1 MLDIEKLQKLVEYV
15 LKNFVAVVIGAII
28 GGIAIVALYH
38 NGLLQSGRG
47 AKVDAQYETWD
58 VIGAVDLQSG
68 AVPYEKI
75 IPSIVPPALQ
85 VKSDG
90 TFTATVLVE
99 VKNGQR
105 NFPDLIFGGIAGHGA
120 PVVHIASTSQT
131 KLPFGAVDYKA
142 DYNEMNRK
150 IHLNKMVVFPSIK
163 SMPPVEPGQTQD
175 AKQTGAKGGQR

>member
-1 MLDIEKLQKLVEYV
+1 MFDIEKLQKLVEYV
-15 LKNFVAVVIGAII
+15 LKNLVAVVIGAFI
-28 GGIAIVALYH
+28 GG
-38 NGLLQSGRG
+38 G
-47 AKVDAQYETWD
+47 ATVTFYNQFILPSNECLKSAQYETWD

-68 AVPYEKI
+68 AVPYERI
-75 IPSIVPPALQ
+75 IPSIVPPALR
-85 VKSDG
+85 VRSDG

-142 DYNEMNRK
+142 DYNETDRK
-150 IHLNKMVVFPSIK
+150 IHLNEIVVFPSIK

-175 AKQTGAKGGQR
+175 AKQTGVKGGQK